1 MNLNRRLILEQPRPE
16 LLTDQ
21 QLDAMSTR
29 MGANA
34 DQWLEKKLKP
44 TKVRKPRA
52 DKVNRRPPKVVANP
66 FAGYLMN
73 LDDYGR
79 TYPLFAMD
87 IIEGIARLDWHD
99 REIGQGGI
107 SKPLSVRRIITILE
121 WLPEITNKAVED
133 FLDLGERHAR
143 RYVKAAELA
152 IPRMMK
158 CRPDSLRYEMDGIE
172 PPRKPCLWEDVD
184 KLITPSPEELAKLHH
199 DLRTF
204 TEYATVEEYERQ
216 YPDMSVGAV
225 VVALPKRELVLQM
238 LAEGKAVK
246 AIEREAGIS
255 AKTIRRWR
263 DEDQAA

>member
-1 MNLNRRLILEQPRPE
+1 MEAPRPK
-16 LLTDQ
+16 LLTNR

-44 TKVRKPRA
+44 TKPKKPKA
-52 DKVNRRPPKVVANP
+52 DKVNRRPPKVIANP

-79 TYPLFAMD
+79 AYPLFAMD

-99 REIGQGGI
+99 RKIGQGGV
-107 SKPLSVRRIITILE
+107 SKPLSVRRIITVLE
-121 WLPEITNKAVED
+121 WLPEITNEAVED
-133 FLDLGERHAR
+133 LLNLGERQAR

-172 PPRKPCLWEDVD
+172 PPRKPCVWDDEVLPP
-184 KLITPSPEELAKLHH
+184 TPEELAKLHH

-204 TEYATVEEYERQ
+204 TEYGTADEYERQ
-216 YPDMSVGAV
+216 YPAMPVGGGV
-225 VVALPKRELVLQM
+225 VVALPKRELVRQM
-238 LAEGKAVK
+238 LAQGKAVK
-246 AIEREAGIS
+246 AIEREAGIT

-263 DEDQAA
+263 EEDQAA

>member
-1 MNLNRRLILEQPRPE
+1 MRNTPQLLSAVELN
-16 LLTDQ
+16 
-21 QLDAMSTR
+21 AMSVR

-34 DQWLEKKLKP
+34 DQWLEMKLKP
-44 TKVRKPRA
+44 TKPKMPKV
-52 DKVNRRPPKVVANP
+52 DKVTRRPPKVISNP

-79 TYPLFAMD
+79 SYPLFAMD
-87 IIEGIARLDWHD
+87 IIEGIARLDWHN
-99 REIGQGGI
+99 REIGQGGV
-107 SKPLSVRRIITILE
+107 SKPLSVRRIIIVLE
-121 WLPEITNKAVED
+121 WLPEITNEAVED
-133 FLDLGERHAR
+133 LLNLGERHAR

-172 PPRKPCLWEDVD
+172 PPRKACEWDDELLLP
-184 KLITPSPEELAKLHH
+184 TPEELAKLHH

-204 TEYATVEEYERQ
+204 TEYGTADEYERQ
-216 YPDMSVGAV
+216 YPAMHVGGV
-225 VVALPKRELVLQM
+225 VVALPKRELVRQM
-238 LAEGKAVK
+238 LAQGKAVK
-246 AIEREAGIS
+246 AIEREAGIT